1 MNQLRPGY
9 QNLPAKEFFDV
20 AHWLELNGS
29 LELVRV
35 SLEEMKTGLESN
47 AVDLDTILQ
56 LESEL
61 CIYGE
66 FREPIS
72 LDIDGSIMNGR
83 HRVCALMRTE
93 APFYHVLI
101 GSLSERVIEE
111 YALIFLDLSDLDGT
125 SFPELFD
132 RALHILSSVRV
143 GDTWYDWTTA
153 GSNYLVFGGVR
164 NFSVDLIPELLKK
177 LNKFGISGTISKVE
191 IDDSE
196 IDY

>member
-1 MNQLRPGY
+1 VTQLAPGY
-9 QNLPAKEFFDV
+9 QNLPAKEFFDI
-20 AHWLELNGS
+20 AHWLELNGR

-35 SLEEMKTGLESN
+35 SLEEMKTGLESS
-47 AVDLDTILQ
+47 AVDLDTILE
-56 LESEL
+56 LENEL
-61 CIYGE
+61 RIYGE

-83 HRVCALMRTE
+83 HRICALMRRG
-93 APFYHVLI
+93 ALFYPVLI

-111 YALIFLDLSDLDGT
+111 YATFFLDLSDPDGN
-125 SFPELFD
+125 SFPDLYD

-143 GDTWYDWTTA
+143 GDAWYDWTTA
-153 GSNYLVFGGVR
+153 GSNYLVFGGIR

-177 LNKFGISGTISKVE
+177 LNKFGISGSITKVE

-196 IDY
+196 IGY